1 MYFKTLDKAEC
12 CGCTA
17 CFAACP
23 KRCITMRSDE
33 EGFLYPEIDKEA
45 CIECGL
51 CERVCP
57 FDRPTYANTSAPQVY
72 ASYVKDENQQVQSS
86 SGGLFYAV
94 SRWVIGQGGIV
105 YGAAFDELFRL
116 RHTGAETL
124 EELRPLRG
132 SKYLQSDLRDTFREI
147 RAHLKAGRW
156 VYFTGTGCQVAG
168 LKAFLQREHATLV
181 TSDLVCHGTPS
192 QQLFDWHLD
201 YLRQKEKGEITFY
214 SFRDIGGWGVCETY
228 NYVSQTRHKSGV
240 RRLYSYNLS
249 PYLYQFMQAF
259 GYRYSC
265 YHCPFARIPRQGDIT
280 LADYWGVK
288 RYFPNMDTDKGV
300 SLVLLNS
307 PQGAAVWQEVEN
319 TLHSCPSCVEHA
331 AAENGNLLRPTR
343 MPAIRP
349 HCYDMIHRRGYRSV
363 ARKEFRPP
371 HYYLTRL
378 RGFLAQTKLGALLK
392 RVKRRQ
398 GR

>member
-33 EGFLYPEIDKEA
+33 EGFLYPEIDKAA

-57 FDRPTYANTSAPQVY
+57 FDRPTYANTPAPQVY

-132 SKYLQSDLRDTFREI
+132 SKYLQSDLRGTFREI

-168 LKAFLQREHATLV
+168 LRAFLQQEYATLV

-201 YLRQKEKGEITFY
+201 YLRQKEQGEITSY
-214 SFRDIGGWGVCETY
+214 SFRDMGGWGIC
-228 NYVSQTRHKSGV
+228 
-240 RRLYSYNLS
+240 
-249 PYLYQFMQAF
+249 
-259 GYRYSC
+259 
-265 YHCPFARIPRQGDIT
+265 
-280 LADYWGVK
+280 
-288 RYFPNMDTDKGV
+288 
-300 SLVLLNS
+300 
-307 PQGAAVWQEVEN
+307 
-319 TLHSCPSCVEHA
+319 
-331 AAENGNLLRPTR
+331 
-343 MPAIRP
+343 
-349 HCYDMIHRRGYRSV
+349 
-363 ARKEFRPP
+363 
-371 HYYLTRL
+371 
-378 RGFLAQTKLGALLK
+378 
-392 RVKRRQ
+392 
-398 GR
+398 

>member
-1 MYFKTLDKAEC
+1 
-12 CGCTA
+12 
-17 CFAACP
+17 
-23 KRCITMRSDE
+23 MRSDE
-33 EGFLYPEIDKEA
+33 EGFLYPEIDKAA

-57 FDRPTYANTSAPQVY
+57 FDRPTYANTPAPQVY

-132 SKYLQSDLRDTFREI
+132 SKYLQSDLRGTFREI

-168 LKAFLQREHATLV
+168 LRAFLQQEYATLV

-201 YLRQKEKGEITFY
+201 YLRQKEQGEITSY
-214 SFRDIGGWGVCETY
+214 SFRDMGGWGICETY

-240 RRLYSYNLS
+240 RRLYSYDLS
-249 PYLYQFMQAF
+249 PYFYQFMRAF

-280 LADYWGVK
+280 LAEPGALIAFAGPRVIEQTIGEKLPEGFQRAEYLESHGFVDQVVPRGEMK
-288 RYFPNMDTDKGV
+288 A
-300 SLVLLNS
+300 VL
-307 PQGAAVWQEVEN
+307 GR
-319 TLHSCPSCVEHA
+319 
-331 AAENGNLLRPTR
+331 LLRLH
-343 MPAIRP
+343 AK
-349 HCYDMIHRRGYRSV
+349 G
-363 ARKEFRPP
+363 
-371 HYYLTRL
+371 
-378 RGFLAQTKLGALLK
+378 GK
-392 RVKRRQ
+392 RA
-398 GR
+398 